1 MDKLLFNPVRLKI
14 VSTLLSVDNC
24 DFNYLKKITDT
35 TSGNLSIQIKRLKE
49 KKYIKVE
56 KTFENNIFIYLKRYS
71 HVLDKILLKKEI
83 KSLIRNSLLLKVN
96 EYYILTEKGKNCF
109 EKFFQDLLS
118 YKI

>member
-56 KTFENNIFIYLKRYS
+56 KTFENNYPKTRC
-71 HVLDKILLKKEI
+71 
-83 KSLIRNSLLLKVN
+83 
-96 EYYILTEKGKNCF
+96 ILTEKGINCF